1 MDDISIELK
10 AGKQTAEE
18 ANNNKK
24 GGGGGG
30 GGGGGNNGGKEEL
43 RTNLKGGWD
52 GEANELNG

>member
-18 ANNNKK
+18 ANNNKR
-24 GGGGGG
+24 
-30 GGGGGNNGGKEEL
+30 GGGNNGGKEEL